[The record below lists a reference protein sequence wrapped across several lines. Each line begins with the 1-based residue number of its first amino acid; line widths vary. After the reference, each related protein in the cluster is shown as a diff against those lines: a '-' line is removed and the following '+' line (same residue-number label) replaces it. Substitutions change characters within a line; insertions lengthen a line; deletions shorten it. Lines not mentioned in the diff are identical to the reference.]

1 MPPSGQDVLPSV
13 NDVSGALN
21 EEVVDAVNVES
32 GVNSEPVVTEN
43 IINESGDIAVNVE
56 IVEGVSGGV
65 LTLVN
70 ENLCGLLMLWSLSLL

>member
-13 NDVSGALN
+13 NDVSGVLN
-21 EEVVDAVNVES
+21 EDVVDAVNVES